1 MPDLGWLESGM
12 RQAALQTG
20 CRLIEALLNKVAQ
33 RQGEEHRRKGERRYW
48 RRKWVKTLLGEFS
61 LQRSCLHDGQGSR
74 VPMDEA
80 LGIEGT
86 GYSPGVLRLSSRA
99 GARAAFEEASED
111 LRVYAG
117 VEVSGREI
125 QRIVKR
131 MGPQIGAW
139 MDAREAEEVSGRI
152 AVMYVSYDGTGV
164 PMAARELRGRKGKD
178 GEPKTRE
185 VKVGCVFT
193 QQTVDEKGH
202 PIRDENSTPYVAS
215 FEVAETFVARLRQE
229 AIRRRMSRAKQ
240 VVVIGDGAAWI
251 WTQAAVSFPGCVEIL
266 DIYHAYEHLT
276 GLFRLLFPKAEI
288 NDRRLKRWRIQME
301 SGKIATIL
309 SEAQTCLPRSGP
321 RRTQARKEIKYFR
334 THQQRMRYAK
344 FQKQALFIGSGV
356 VEAGC
361 KSLIGARLKQSGMFW
376 TVTGAQH
383 VLNTRCC
390 LSSHAFNAF
399 WDLRRPAPSLA
410 SQTHDAAA

>member
-12 RQAALQTG
+12 REAALQTG
-20 CRLIEALLNKVAQ
+20 CRLIEELLNKVAQ
-33 RQGEEHRRKGERRYW
+33 CEGGQGRRKGERRYW
-48 RRKWVKTLLGEFS
+48 RTKWVKTLLGELQ
-61 LQRSCLHDGQGSR
+61 LQRSCLHDRQGSR

-86 GYSPGVLRLSSRA
+86 GYSPGVLRLSCRA
-99 GARAAFEEASED
+99 GARAAFEEASQD
-111 LRVYAG
+111 LQVYAG
-117 VEVSGREI
+117 VQVSGREI
-125 QRIVKR
+125 QRIVNR

-139 MDAREAEEVSGRI
+139 MDAREVEEVRGPI
-152 AVMYVSYDGTGV
+152 PVMYVSYDGTGV
-164 PMAARELRGRKGKD
+164 PMAARELRGRKGKN
-178 GEPKTRE
+178 GEAKTRE

-202 PIRDENSTPYVAS
+202 PIRDEHSTTYVAS
-215 FEVAETFVARLRQE
+215 FEAAETFVARVRRE
-229 AIRRRMSRAKQ
+229 AIRRRMSQATQ

-251 WTQAAVSFPGCVEIL
+251 WTQAAVCFPGCVEIL

-276 GLFRLLFPKAEI
+276 GLFRLLFPKAETD
-288 NDRRLKRWRIQME
+288 DRRLKRWRRRME
-301 SGKIATIL
+301 KGKIAGIL
-309 SEAQTCLPRSGP
+309 CEAQACLPRSGH
-321 RRTQARKEIKYFR
+321 RRTEARKEIEYFR
-334 THQQRMRYAK
+334 THQQRMQYAK
-344 FQKQALFIGSGV
+344 FQQQGLFIGSGV

-390 LSSHAFNAF
+390 LSSHAFDAF
-399 WDLRRPAPSLA
+399 WDHRQPAFLTLQA
-410 SQTHDAAA
+410 YDHAA